1 MRVIVDTNV
10 LLSALLNPHGVP
22 APLIDAWRAGR
33 FTLITSRDQLLE
45 FGDVARRPT
54 MRNYIVPAQVGLFI
68 NDLRQLAEVLINLPQ
83 IERSPDPADDFLLAM
98 AEAGAADYLVT
109 GDRHGLLQFGSH
121 GRTQIVSARRM
132 ATLLDP

>member
-22 APLIDAWRAGR
+22 ALLIDAWRAGR